1 MTRTII
7 RFICLYIHINLSE
20 INMSNYE
27 APLDFVRKSIG
38 EKVLIRLRNK
48 VNIRGELVA
57 YDDHLN
63 MMIKDASLKR
73 ESNTEEKH
81 LIYLRGDM
89 ILLVGKD

>member
-1 MTRTII
+1 
-7 RFICLYIHINLSE
+7 
-20 INMSNYE
+20 MSNYE

-73 ESNTEEKH
+73 
-81 LIYLRGDM
+81 
-89 ILLVGKD
+89 

>member
-1 MTRTII
+1 M
-7 RFICLYIHINLSE
+7 CLYINLNLSE
-20 INMSNYE
+20 IEMSNYD

-38 EKVLIRLRNK
+38 SVILVRLRNK

-73 ESNTEEKH
+73 
-81 LIYLRGDM
+81 
-89 ILLVGKD
+89 

>member
-1 MTRTII
+1 
-7 RFICLYIHINLSE
+7 
-20 INMSNYE
+20 MSNYD

-38 EKVLIRLRNK
+38 SVILVRLRNK

-73 ESNTEEKH
+73 ENSTEEKH